1 MMGSGL
7 LYALAT
13 TRVFYRIGLDFQKA
27 KILVNRHL
35 SQIVPVGIVAIGR
48 NEGKRFQ
55 QCLSAL
61 PKDLPTVYVDSGS
74 TDDSVA
80 HALAAGVQVV
90 HLSRD
95 LGFTAARAR
104 NMGWRALREKHPDLK
119 FIQFLDGDCAL
130 DPNWLSSAFAE
141 TESKMRLGAVFGR
154 LKERFPEHSI
164 YNAMCDRE
172 WDVPVGEVRTC
183 GGNALIRVDALLQ
196 TGGYNDGLIAGEEPD
211 LCLRMRAMGWA
222 IYRIPPKMATHDAA
236 ILNFGSWWKRSR
248 RAGHAYA
255 EHVAVHG
262 RFSDPDWRRDVVR
275 MTVWGILLPVIFTLG
290 AILGLLS
297 NPLWGSISLGV
308 GLLYALQIGRISH
321 REAASGLSDKV
332 AFQESVLLMLAK
344 FAQVAGATSFLL
356 NRLFGRRPA
365 IIEYKS

>member
-1 MMGSGL
+1 M
-7 LYALAT
+7 
-13 TRVFYRIGLDFQKA
+13 TRVFDRNGLELWKV
-27 KILVNRHL
+27 KLLKNRHPYPIL
-35 SQIVPVGIVAIGR
+35 PIGIVAIGR

-55 QCLSAL
+55 ECLSAL

-104 NMGWRALREKHPDLK
+104 NMGWRALLEKHPDLK

-130 DPNWLSSAFAE
+130 DPNWLTSAFAE
-141 TESKMRLGAVFGR
+141 TESRMRLGAVFGR

-183 GGNALIRVDALLQ
+183 GGNALIRVDALTQ
-196 TGGYNDGLIAGEEPD
+196 TGGYNDNIIAGEEPD
-211 LCLRMRAMGWA
+211 LCLRMHAIGWV

-236 ILNFGSWWKRSR
+236 ILSFGGWWKRAK
-248 RAGHAYA
+248 RAGHAYT
-255 EHVAVHG
+255 EHVFIHG
-262 RFSDPDWRRDVVR
+262 RSAIPDWSRSAAS
-275 MTVWGILLPVIFTLG
+275 MLAWGLFLPFLM
-290 AILGLLS
+290 ILGVILGVVSTKMWFLLS
-297 NPLWGSISLGV
+297 IAIGFVYIFQFFRLSNQ
-308 GLLYALQIGRISH
+308 ALN
-321 REAASGLSDKV
+321 SGLSKQV
-332 AFQESVLLMLAK
+332 SHAEAFYLLLAK
-344 FAQVAGATSFLL
+344 FAHCAGAGTYLL
-356 NRLFGRRPA
+356 NVIRGKRP
-365 IIEYKS
+365 ILMEYK

>member
-1 MMGSGL
+1 M
-7 LYALAT
+7 
-13 TRVFYRIGLDFQKA
+13 TRVFDRNGLEFWKV
-27 KILVNRHL
+27 KLLKNRYLSPILP
-35 SQIVPVGIVAIGR
+35 IGIVAIGR
-48 NEGKRFQ
+48 NEGERFQ

-61 PKDLPTVYVDSGS
+61 PKDSPTVYVDSGS

-90 HLSRD
+90 HLSQD

-104 NMGWRALREKHPDLK
+104 NMGWRALLEKHPDLK

-130 DPNWLSSAFAE
+130 DPNWLTSAFAE
-141 TESKMRLGAVFGR
+141 TESRMRLGAVFGR
-154 LKERFPEHSI
+154 LKERFPKHSI

-172 WDVPVGEVRTC
+172 WDVTVGEVRTC

-236 ILNFGSWWKRSR
+236 ILNFGSWWKRAG

-255 EHVAVHG
+255 EHMAIHG
-262 RFSDPDWRRDVVR
+262 RLADPDWKRAIVS
-275 MTVWGILLPVIFTLG
+275 MIVWVIFVPIIIILA
-290 AILGLLS
+290 AILALVS
-297 NPLWGSISLGV
+297 NPFWGLISIGIGLTYVVQIIRIAQRGMARGV
-308 GLLYALQIGRISH
+308 SNEVAYV
-321 REAASGLSDKV
+321 EA
-332 AFQESVLLMLAK
+332 VLLMVAK
-344 FAQVAGATSFLL
+344 FAHFKGTTSFLL
-356 NRLFGRRPA
+356 NRLRGRLPT